1 LLKAACQHAAQ
12 ASMHACTTLIH
23 AQLLEPDQAAPPAQ
37 TTRCGDEVENGK
49 PAPDCF
55 RAAAE
60 RMGAS
65 PGACLVFEDAPA
77 GVAAATAAGMR
88 VVAVPSIR
96 DRSAYP
102 DPDPACTAGL
112 PRQLLQPPCMACS
125 DTACIA
131 GRGRLLHAT

>member
-1 LLKAACQHAAQ
+1 MQ
-12 ASMHACTTLIH
+12 APSSAHPP
-23 AQLLEPDQAAPPAQ
+23 EWWPDQAALCAQ
-37 TTRCGDEVENGK
+37 TTRCGDEVQKGK

-60 RMGAS
+60 RMGV
-65 PGACLVFEDAPA
+65 PPEACLVIEDAPA

-102 DPDPACTAGL
+102 DPDRACTAGL
-112 PRQLLQPPCMACS
+112 CLLLRWTGMQ
-125 DTACIA
+125 
-131 GRGRLLHAT
+131 